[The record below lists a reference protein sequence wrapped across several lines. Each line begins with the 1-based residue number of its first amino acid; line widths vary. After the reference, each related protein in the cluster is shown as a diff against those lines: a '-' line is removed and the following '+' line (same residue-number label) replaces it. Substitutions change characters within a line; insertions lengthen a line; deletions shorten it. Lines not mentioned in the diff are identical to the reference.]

1 MMARGVSKTKVYAGI
16 KQHWMKLHQK
26 DTPPFDKKHP
36 YYLEEL
42 KDNLEHSMG
51 DAAQHAYGSGS
62 GNELRVKMRA
72 LHSSSAL
79 TFNLFGN
86 DAVKLYPNEHNL
98 TPGEYQVEYEKK
110 LPALYGKANLDAC
123 LSSENELLLFE
134 MKMKE
139 WLFDRKSSVSIR
151 YQREEKRFP
160 DRAFYDAWHTAAKDV
175 AVDNAKKTVTESG
188 KKADSPL
195 YIPKMQ
201 YVDVYQ
207 LMKHILGIYK
217 GMFCSCVLP
226 EKKKVTLVLGV
237 WTIEDADFFGT
248 DAKAVKIYDAYQT
261 CEKEMRQEFAAFHTA
276 IAPIIQEF
284 AAQHIQFDVRL
295 LTVREIISALH
306 AENRLQRY
314 LC

>member
-139 WLFDRKSSVSIR
+139 WLFDRKRSVSIR
-151 YQREEKRFP
+151 YQSEEKRFP
-160 DRAFYDAWHTAAKDV
+160 DRGFYDAWHTAAKDV

>member
-1 MMARGVSKTKVYAGI
+1 MARGVSKTKVYAGI

-110 LPALYGKANLDAC
+110 FPALYGKANLDAC

-151 YQREEKRFP
+151 YQSEEKRFP

-237 WTIEDADFFGT
+237 WAVEDADFFGT

>member
-151 YQREEKRFP
+151 YQSEEKRFP

-175 AVDNAKKTVTESG
+175 AVDNTKKTVTESG

>member
-1 MMARGVSKTKVYAGI
+1 MMARGVSKEKVYAGI
-16 KQHWMKLHQK
+16 RRHWMNLHQK
-26 DTPPFDKKHP
+26 DTPPFDEKHP
-36 YYLEEL
+36 YYLDEL
-42 KDNLEHSMG
+42 KDNLEHPMK
-51 DAAQHAYGSGS
+51 DAAKNAYGSGS
-62 GNELRVKMRA
+62 GNELRDKMCA

-86 DAVKLYPNEHNL
+86 DAVQLHPNKHNL
-98 TPGEYQVEYEKK
+98 TPGAYQVEYEKK

-139 WLFDRKSSVSIR
+139 WLFDRKSTVSVR
-151 YQREEKRFP
+151 YQSEEGRFR
-160 DRAFYDAWHTAAKDV
+160 DKAFYNAWHTAAKDV

-188 KKADSPL
+188 KKAEPPL

-217 GMFCSCVLP
+217 GLFCTDELP
-226 EKKKVTLVLGV
+226 KKKKVTLVLGV

-248 DAKAVKIYDAYQT
+248 DAKAVKIYDAYQI
-261 CEKEMRQEFAAFHTA
+261 CEKEMRKEFAAFHDA
-276 IAPIIQEF
+276 LAPIVQQF
-284 AAQHIQFDVRL
+284 ANRHVQFDVRL
-295 LTVREIISALH
+295 LTVCEIISALH

>member
-1 MMARGVSKTKVYAGI
+1 MARGVSKTKVYAGI

-151 YQREEKRFP
+151 YQGEEKRFP

>member
-1 MMARGVSKTKVYAGI
+1 MMARGVSKEKVYAGI
-16 KQHWMKLHQK
+16 KRHWMKLHPEN
-26 DTPPFDKKHP
+26 TRPFDKKHP
-36 YYLEEL
+36 YYLKNL
-42 KDNLEHSMG
+42 ADNLEYPMG
-51 DAAQHAYGSGS
+51 AAAKSAYGSGS

-86 DAVKLYPNEHNL
+86 DEVELYANEYDL
-98 TPGEYQVEYEKK
+98 SPGEYQVEYEKK

-139 WLFDRKSSVSIR
+139 WLFDRKSSVSVR
-151 YQREEKRFP
+151 YQSEEKRFS
-160 DRAFYDAWHTAAKDV
+160 DKAFYDAWHTAAKDV
-175 AVDNAKKTVTESG
+175 AVENVEKMVTESG
-188 KKADSPL
+188 EKTESLL
-195 YIPKMQ
+195 YTPKMQ

-207 LMKHILGIYK
+207 LLKHILGIYK
-217 GMFCSCVLP
+217 GIFSSRELP
-226 EKKKVTLVLGV
+226 VKKKVTLILGV
-237 WTIEDADFFGT
+237 WTVEDASFFGT

-261 CEKEMRQEFAAFHTA
+261 CEKEMRQEFAAFYTA

>member
-1 MMARGVSKTKVYAGI
+1 MARGVSKEKVYEGI
-16 KQHWMKLHQK
+16 KRHWVKLH
-26 DTPPFDKKHP
+26 PENIRPFDKMHP
-36 YYLEEL
+36 YYLKNL
-42 KDNLEHSMG
+42 ADNLEYPME
-51 DAAQHAYGSGS
+51 AAAKNAYGSGS

-86 DAVKLYPNEHNL
+86 DEVELYANEYDL
-98 TPGEYQVEYEKK
+98 SPGKYQVEYEKK

-134 MKMKE
+134 IKMKE
-139 WLFDRKSSVSIR
+139 WLFDRKSSVSVR
-151 YQREEKRFP
+151 YQSEEKRFS
-160 DRAFYDAWHTAAKDV
+160 DKEFYAAWHTAAKEV
-175 AVDNAKKTVTESG
+175 AAENVEKMVTESG
-188 KKADSPL
+188 EKTKSLL
-195 YIPKMQ
+195 YTPKMK

-207 LMKHILGIYK
+207 LLKHILGIYQ
-217 GMFCSCVLP
+217 GIFSSHELP
-226 EKKKVTLVLGV
+226 VKKKVTLILGV
-237 WTIEDADFFGT
+237 WTVEDASFFGT

-261 CEKEMRQEFAAFHTA
+261 CEKEMRKEFAAFHTA

-284 AAQHIQFDVRL
+284 ATQHVQFDVRL
-295 LTVREIISALH
+295 LTVREIISTLH

>member
-1 MMARGVSKTKVYAGI
+1 MARGVSKTKVYAGI

-42 KDNLEHSMG
+42 KDNLEHSIG

-151 YQREEKRFP
+151 YQSEEKRFP

>member
-1 MMARGVSKTKVYAGI
+1 MARGVSKEKVYAGI

-26 DTPPFDKKHP
+26 DTPLFDEKHP
-36 YYLEEL
+36 YYLKSLE
-42 KDNLEHSMG
+42 DNLEYPMG
-51 DAAQHAYGSGS
+51 DAAENAYGSGS

-86 DAVKLYPNEHNL
+86 DAVKLYPNKQNL
-98 TPGEYQVEYEKK
+98 TPGEYQAEYEKK

-151 YQREEKRFP
+151 YQSEEKRFP

-188 KKADSPL
+188 KKVDSPL

-217 GMFCSCVLP
+217 GMFCTDELP
-226 EKKKVTLVLGV
+226 KKKKVTLVLGV

-248 DAKAVKIYDAYQT
+248 DAKAVKTYDAYQI
-261 CEKEMRQEFAAFHTA
+261 CEKEMRQEFAAFYTA
-276 IAPIIQEF
+276 LAPIIQQF
-284 AAQHIQFDVRL
+284 TNRHVQFDVRL
-295 LTVREIISALH
+295 LTVCEIISALH
-306 AENRLQRY
+306 VENRLQRY

>member
-1 MMARGVSKTKVYAGI
+1 MARGVSKTKVYAGI

-151 YQREEKRFP
+151 YQSEEKRFP
-160 DRAFYDAWHTAAKDV
+160 DRAFYDAWNTAAKDV
-175 AVDNAKKTVTESG
+175 VVDNAKKTVTESG

>member
-1 MMARGVSKTKVYAGI
+1 MARGVSKTKVYAGI

-151 YQREEKRFP
+151 YQSEEKRFP

-175 AVDNAKKTVTESG
+175 AVDNTKKTVTESG

>member
-1 MMARGVSKTKVYAGI
+1 
-16 KQHWMKLHQK
+16 
-26 DTPPFDKKHP
+26 
-36 YYLEEL
+36 
-42 KDNLEHSMG
+42 
-51 DAAQHAYGSGS
+51 
-62 GNELRVKMRA
+62 
-72 LHSSSAL
+72 
-79 TFNLFGN
+79 
-86 DAVKLYPNEHNL
+86 
-98 TPGEYQVEYEKK
+98 
-110 LPALYGKANLDAC
+110 
-123 LSSENELLLFE
+123 
-134 MKMKE
+134 MKE

-151 YQREEKRFP
+151 YQSEEKRFP

-248 DAKAVKIYDAYQT
+248 DAKAAKIYDAYQT
-261 CEKEMRQEFAAFHTA
+261 CEKEMRKEFAAFHTA

>member
-1 MMARGVSKTKVYAGI
+1 MARGVSKTKVYAGI

-151 YQREEKRFP
+151 YQSEEKRFP

-306 AENRLQRY
+306 AENRRQRY

>member
-1 MMARGVSKTKVYAGI
+1 MARGVSKTKVYAGI

-151 YQREEKRFP
+151 YQSEEKRFP
-160 DRAFYDAWHTAAKDV
+160 DKGVYVAWHTAAKDV

-226 EKKKVTLVLGV
+226 EKKKVTLILGV

-248 DAKAVKIYDAYQT
+248 DAKAAKIYDAYQT
-261 CEKEMRQEFAAFHTA
+261 CEKEMRKEFAAFHTA

-284 AAQHIQFDVRL
+284 AAQHIQFDIRL

>member
-1 MMARGVSKTKVYAGI
+1 MAHGVSKTKVYAGI

-151 YQREEKRFP
+151 YQSEEKRFP

>member
-1 MMARGVSKTKVYAGI
+1 MMARGVSKTKVYVGI

-151 YQREEKRFP
+151 YQSEEKRFP

>member
-42 KDNLEHSMG
+42 KDNLEHSIG

-151 YQREEKRFP
+151 YQSEEKRFP

>member
-1 MMARGVSKTKVYAGI
+1 MARGVSKTKVYVGI

-151 YQREEKRFP
+151 YQSEEKRFP

>member
-1 MMARGVSKTKVYAGI
+1 MACGVSKEKVYAGI
-16 KQHWMKLHQK
+16 KQHWMKLHPEN
-26 DTPPFDKKHP
+26 TPLFDEKHP
-36 YYLEEL
+36 YYLDEL
-42 KDNLEHSMG
+42 KDNLEHPMK
-51 DAAQHAYGSGS
+51 DAAKNAYGSGS

-151 YQREEKRFP
+151 YQSEEKRFP

-217 GMFCSCVLP
+217 GMFCTDELP
-226 EKKKVTLVLGV
+226 EKKKVTLILGV
-237 WTIEDADFFGT
+237 WTIEDEDFFGT
-248 DAKAVKIYDAYQT
+248 DAKAEKIYDAYQS
-261 CEKEMRQEFAAFHTA
+261 CEKEMRKEFAAFHDA
-276 IAPIIQEF
+276 LAPIMQWF
-284 AAQHIQFDVRL
+284 ATQDVQFDVRL
-295 LTVREIISALH
+295 LTVREIISVMH
-306 AENRLQRY
+306 TESRLQRY

>member
-1 MMARGVSKTKVYAGI
+1 MARGVSKTKVYAGI

-139 WLFDRKSSVSIR
+139 WLFDRKRSVSIR
-151 YQREEKRFP
+151 YQSEEKRFP

>member
-1 MMARGVSKTKVYAGI
+1 MERRIS
-16 KQHWMKLHQK
+16 
-26 DTPPFDKKHP
+26 
-36 YYLEEL
+36 
-42 KDNLEHSMG
+42 
-51 DAAQHAYGSGS
+51 
-62 GNELRVKMRA
+62 
-72 LHSSSAL
+72 
-79 TFNLFGN
+79 
-86 DAVKLYPNEHNL
+86 
-98 TPGEYQVEYEKK
+98 
-110 LPALYGKANLDAC
+110 C

-151 YQREEKRFP
+151 YQSEEKRFP

-217 GMFCSCVLP
+217 GMFCTDELP
-226 EKKKVTLVLGV
+226 NKKKVTLVLGV